1 MSKRSDS
8 QTPGMPRRR
17 FLQSAAGAAFVSVF
31 PAIVPSSVFG
41 ATAPSKRVAIGCIG
55 VGRKGLG
62 DMDHALK
69 PKDKTRVVAV
79 CDFDSKRQQ
88 YAQEKVNKYYGGKDC
103 AAIDDFRELIARKD
117 IDAVVISTPDH
128 WHAIPAIEAAK
139 TGKAVFIQKPLS
151 LTIAEGR
158 AISDAAAQNKI
169 VFQVGSQQRSNLRF
183 QVGCRLV
190 REGKLGQLKEI
201 EVGLGT
207 DPGCG
212 NEPVMPVPPNLNYDF
227 WLGQAPLAD
236 YTEKRVHPQ
245 VGYDRPGW
253 LRIRDY
259 GAGMITGWGA
269 HHLDIAH
276 WGMGLER
283 GGPIEV
289 EGWAKFPESGLWN
302 VHGDFDLTYRY
313 ADGVTMRVADTSR
326 LKQGVVFKG
335 SEGTLYVD
343 RGALETSNGKILEK
357 ENLAGSKGLSDDDD
371 QAHMDD
377 FVDAIRE
384 GKPARTDAEIA
395 HRSCTACLLGAIV
408 MELGRKVQWDPEKE
422 QFVNDADATAKLSRV
437 MRAPWKL

>member
-1 MSKRSDS
+1 MSKRSDLQS
-8 QTPGMPRRR
+8 QGVPRRR
-17 FLQSAAGAAFVSVF
+17 FLQSAGGAAFVSVF

-62 DMDHALK
+62 DMDHAMK
-69 PKDKTRVVAV
+69 PKDKTRVTAV
-79 CDFDSKRQQ
+79 CDLDSKRLK
-88 YAQEKVNKYYGGKDC
+88 YAQDKVNRLYGGKDC
-103 AAIDDFRELIARKD
+103 AAFGDFRELVARKD

-139 TGKAVFIQKPLS
+139 AGKAVFIQKPLS

-158 AISDAAAQNKI
+158 AIADAAAQNKV
-169 VFQVGSQQRSNLRF
+169 VFQVGSQQRSDPRF
-183 QVGCRLV
+183 EMACKLA
-190 REGKLGQLKEI
+190 REGKIGKLQRI
-201 EVGLGT
+201 DVGLDG

-212 NEPVMPVPPNLNYDF
+212 VEPAMPVPENLNYDF
-227 WLGQAPLAD
+227 WLGQAPLAE

-245 VGYDRPGW
+245 EGYERPGW

-276 WGMGLER
+276 WGMGMEL

-289 EGWAKFPESGLWN
+289 EGWGKFPESGLWN
-302 VHGDFDLTYRY
+302 VHGDFDLTYKY
-313 ADGVTMRVADTSR
+313 ANGVIMRVAHASR
-326 LKQGVVFKG
+326 VRGGTLFTGA
-335 SEGTLYVD
+335 EGTIFVD
-343 RGALETSNGKILEK
+343 RAAFEVNPESILKAEK
-357 ENLAGSKGLSDDDD
+357 PVDSQGLSDAHD
-371 QAHMDD
+371 QAHMDN

-384 GKPARTDAEIA
+384 GTPARTNAEIA

-422 QFVNDADATAKLSRV
+422 QFVNDADATAKLSRA
-437 MRAPWKL
+437 MRAPWTL